1 MKDFNFLYSLFL
13 ISLIFNIVNSQ
24 DSNLFHVADGTL
36 NATATVAFLNSIQGD
51 NLYFLYDFDY
61 HSTIVQN
68 DTDIAYFEISSEID
82 LEDSISY
89 AFVETKSFDI
99 KKESEI
105 QDLSYQNIKNDK
117 TNFYVIKR
125 TSSKMNTLIIKV
137 NTKGN
142 KKGEVVVSNVAYLIY
157 SNENNKNDDADEKK
171 NNILEFLDSNKTYI
185 FMAISLLFLL
195 LYFI

>member
-1 MKDFNFLYSLFL
+1 MKDFNLLSSLLLIFL
-13 ISLIFNIVNSQ
+13 ILNIVNSQ

-36 NATATVAFLNSIQGD
+36 NATAAVAFLNSIQGD

-82 LEDSISY
+82 LDDSISY
-89 AFVETKSFDI
+89 TFVETKSFDI
-99 KKESEI
+99 KNESEI
-105 QDLSYQNIKNDK
+105 KDLSYQNIKKDK
-117 TNFYVIKR
+117 INFYVIKR
-125 TSSKMNTLIIKV
+125 TSSKMNTLIFRV

-157 SNENNKNDDADEKK
+157 SNEANKKDNVDEKN
-171 NNILEFLDSNKTYI
+171 NNILEFLDSNKIYI
-185 FMAISLLFLL
+185 FMVISLLFLL
-195 LYFI
+195 LYLV

>member
-1 MKDFNFLYSLFL
+1 MKDFNLLSSLLL
-13 ISLIFNIVNSQ
+13 ISLILNIVISQ

-36 NATATVAFLNSIQGD
+36 NATAAVAFLNSIQGD

-68 DTDIAYFEISSEID
+68 DTDIAYFEISSEFD

-105 QDLSYQNIKNDK
+105 QDLSYQNIKKDK

-157 SNENNKNDDADEKK
+157 SNEDNKNDDADEKK
-171 NNILEFLDSNKTYI
+171 NSILEFLDSNKTYI

>member
-1 MKDFNFLYSLFL
+1 MKDFNLLSSLLL
-13 ISLIFNIVNSQ
+13 ISLILNIVNSQ

-36 NATATVAFLNSIQGD
+36 NATAAVAFLNSIQGD

-82 LEDSISY
+82 LDDSISY
-89 AFVETKSFDI
+89 TFVETKSSDI
-99 KKESEI
+99 KNESEI
-105 QDLSYQNIKNDK
+105 KDLSYQNIKKDK
-117 TNFYVIKR
+117 INFYVIKR
-125 TSSKMNTLIIKV
+125 TSSKMNTLIFRV

-157 SNENNKNDDADEKK
+157 SNEANKKDNVDEKN
-171 NNILEFLDSNKTYI
+171 NNILEFLDSNKIYI
-185 FMAISLLFLL
+185 FMVISLLFLL
-195 LYFI
+195 LYLV

>member
-1 MKDFNFLYSLFL
+1 MKDFNLLSSLLL
-13 ISLIFNIVNSQ
+13 ISLILNIVISQ

-36 NATATVAFLNSIQGD
+36 NATAAVAFLNSIQGD

-68 DTDIAYFEISSEID
+68 DTDIAYFEISSEFD

-89 AFVETKSFDI
+89 TFVETKSFDI

-105 QDLSYQNIKNDK
+105 QDLSYQNIKKDR

-125 TSSKMNTLIIKV
+125 ISSKMNTLIIKV

-157 SNENNKNDDADEKK
+157 SNEDNKNDDADEKK
-171 NNILEFLDSNKTYI
+171 NSILEFLDSNKTYI

>member
-1 MKDFNFLYSLFL
+1 MKDFNLLSSLLL
-13 ISLIFNIVNSQ
+13 ISLILNIVISQ

-36 NATATVAFLNSIQGD
+36 NATAAVAFLNSIQGD

-68 DTDIAYFEISSEID
+68 DTDIAYFEISSEFD

-105 QDLSYQNIKNDK
+105 QDLSYQNIKKDK

-125 TSSKMNTLIIKV
+125 ISSKMNTLIIKV

-157 SNENNKNDDADEKK
+157 SNEDNKNDDADEKK
-171 NNILEFLDSNKTYI
+171 NSILEFLDSNKTYI

>member
-1 MKDFNFLYSLFL
+1 MKDFNLLSSLLL
-13 ISLIFNIVNSQ
+13 ISLILNIVISQ

-36 NATATVAFLNSIQGD
+36 NATAAVAFLNSIQGD

-117 TNFYVIKR
+117 TKFYVIKR

-157 SNENNKNDDADEKK
+157 SNEDNKNDDADEKK
-171 NNILEFLDSNKTYI
+171 NSILEFLDSNKTYI

>member
-1 MKDFNFLYSLFL
+1 MKDFNLLSSLLL
-13 ISLIFNIVNSQ
+13 ISLILNIVISQ

-36 NATATVAFLNSIQGD
+36 NATAAVAFLNSIQGD

-68 DTDIAYFEISSEID
+68 DTDIAYFEISSEFD

-89 AFVETKSFDI
+89 TFVETKSFDI

-105 QDLSYQNIKNDK
+105 QDLSYQNIKKDK

-125 TSSKMNTLIIKV
+125 IISKMNTLIIKV

-157 SNENNKNDDADEKK
+157 SNEDNKNDDADEKK
-171 NNILEFLDSNKTYI
+171 NSILEFLDSNKTYI

>member
-1 MKDFNFLYSLFL
+1 MKDFNLLSSLLL
-13 ISLIFNIVNSQ
+13 ISLILNIVISQ

-36 NATATVAFLNSIQGD
+36 NATAAVAFLNSIQGD

-68 DTDIAYFEISSEID
+68 DTDIAYFEISSEFD

-89 AFVETKSFDI
+89 AFVETKSFYI

-105 QDLSYQNIKNDK
+105 QDLSFQNIKKDK

-157 SNENNKNDDADEKK
+157 SNEDNKNDDADEKK
-171 NNILEFLDSNKTYI
+171 NSILEFLDSNKTYI

>member
-1 MKDFNFLYSLFL
+1 MKDFNLLSSLLL
-13 ISLIFNIVNSQ
+13 ISLILNIVISQ

-36 NATATVAFLNSIQGD
+36 NATAAVAFLNSIQGD

-68 DTDIAYFEISSEID
+68 DTDIAYFEISSEFD

-89 AFVETKSFDI
+89 AFVETKSFYI

-105 QDLSYQNIKNDK
+105 QDLSFQNIKKDK

-157 SNENNKNDDADEKK
+157 SNEDNKIDDADEKK
-171 NNILEFLDSNKTYI
+171 NSILEFLDSNKTYI

>member
-1 MKDFNFLYSLFL
+1 MKDFNLLSSLLL
-13 ISLIFNIVNSQ
+13 ISLILNIVNSQ

-36 NATATVAFLNSIQGD
+36 NATAAVAFLNSIQGD

-82 LEDSISY
+82 LDDSISY
-89 AFVETKSFDI
+89 TFVETKSFDI
-99 KKESEI
+99 KNESEI
-105 QDLSYQNIKNDK
+105 KDLSYQNIKKDK
-117 TNFYVIKR
+117 INFYVIKR
-125 TSSKMNTLIIKV
+125 TSSKMNTLIFRV

-157 SNENNKNDDADEKK
+157 SNEANKKDNVDEKN
-171 NNILEFLDSNKTYI
+171 NNILEFLDSNKIYI
-185 FMAISLLFLL
+185 FMVISLLFLL
-195 LYFI
+195 LYLV